1 MSKRRD
7 INLFPTANSP
17 PCLCGFYSAHK
28 MDCRHAMS
36 YLAAL
41 GQMKDMGEFIRERV
55 PAYYWWST
63 YCAAFE
69 DVAIISPNLAKID
82 KIVDIISIDTALPAT
97 TIVVVRPPPMI
108 KKHGPNTQKRIPSRG
123 DTSTY
128 TSTNKRKYTK
138 AKNEPTT
145 ALSIGL
151 DAPAPGRHRRTTA
164 GKQSS
169 RFGDSSSDDDCLA
182 AFTVDEVVVVEVDT
196 DGDDRVTDLIGG
208 GGDNKDREGKGGGGN
223 EMPMFL

>member
-1 MSKRRD
+1 
-7 INLFPTANSP
+7 
-17 PCLCGFYSAHK
+17 

-82 KIVDIISIDTALPAT
+82 KIVDVISIDTALPAT

-108 KKHGPNTQKRIPSRG
+108 KKHGPNTQKRIPNRG
-123 DTSTY
+123 DTSTDA
-128 TSTNKRKYTK
+128 STNKRKYTK

-223 EMPMFL
+223 EKPMFL